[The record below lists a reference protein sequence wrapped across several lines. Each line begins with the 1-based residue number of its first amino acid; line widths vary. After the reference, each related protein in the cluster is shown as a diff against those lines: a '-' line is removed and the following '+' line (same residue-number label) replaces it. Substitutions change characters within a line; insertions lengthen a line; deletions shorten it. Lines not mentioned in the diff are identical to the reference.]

1 MLKRPITISIAPSRL
16 GLACSALLALAVCAL
31 IAFYGP
37 PWLAVA
43 SSVTMVVGLCWEWRQ
58 ACGLTLRW
66 VPGQGNGWQC
76 RRERG
81 WQPAVVSC
89 IYLGPFL
96 AGLDVA
102 GQRHWLWVDS
112 VDSGQRWHLR
122 RLLLWS
128 E

>member
-1 MLKRPITISIAPSRL
+1 MLKRPVTINIAPSRL
-16 GLACSALLALAVCAL
+16 GLACSALLALAVCVL
-31 IAFYGP
+31 IVRYGP
-37 PWLAVA
+37 LWLAVA
-43 SSVTMVVGLCWEWRQ
+43 SSVTMLAGLGWEWRQ
-58 ACGLTLRW
+58 ARGLTLRW

-81 WQPAVVSC
+81 WQPVVVSC

-102 GQRHWLWVDS
+102 GRRHWLWVDS
-112 VDSGQRWHLR
+112 VEQGQRWHLR

>member
-1 MLKRPITISIAPSRL
+1 MLRRPVTISIVPSRL

-31 IAFYGP
+31 VASYGP
-37 PWLAVA
+37 PWLVFA
-43 SSVTMVVGLCWEWRQ
+43 SSVTMVIGLCWEWRR
-58 ACGLTLRW
+58 ARGLTLRW
-66 VPGQGNGWQC
+66 VPGPGNGWQC
-76 RRERG
+76 KGARG
-81 WQPAVVSC
+81 WQPATVSC

-96 AGLDVA
+96 AALDVA

-112 VDSGQRWHLR
+112 VESEQRWHLR